1 MEDRERWT
9 STYWWD
15 GERLGQGGAEPLL
28 GKGQTPVLRHWG
40 KGRGWHWGAAPSPPP
55 APRLGLGGGM
65 RTLPQPRV
73 GGDTLGCCD

>member
-55 APRLGLGGGM
+55 STQVGFGWWDEDPSPAQGGGGHPGV
-65 RTLPQPRV
+65 L
-73 GGDTLGCCD
+73 